1 MKYLFGPVNSRR
13 LGRSAGIN
21 LVPFKFCSFDC
32 VYCECGSTTVFTDDV
47 LEYVPYDEVVYEIEQ
62 FLSGKPEFDCF
73 TFSGSGEPTLNSRI
87 GDIIDYIKA
96 KKLLSE
102 TVVLTNS
109 LTMTRPEVRRRLL
122 NADIVI
128 PTLNAVSEDV
138 FTKIMRPCIPVKP
151 SQIIEGLVEFRKEYS
166 GRIYLE
172 VFIVPG
178 INDREDELI
187 KIRDAS
193 KLILPD
199 EVHINHLDRPGT
211 EDWVSSAETEKL
223 LAAGKLFLPVPV
235 KILSRPVISLP

>member
-1 MKYLFGPVNSRR
+1 MKYIFGPVNSRR

-32 VYCECGSTTVFTDDV
+32 VYCECGSTTVFTDEV
-47 LEYVPYDEVVYEIEQ
+47 REYVPYDEVIDEIEL
-62 FLSGKPEFDCF
+62 FLSGEPEFDCF

-87 GDIIDYIKA
+87 GDVIDYIKA
-96 KKLLSE
+96 KKLTSK

-109 LTMTRPEVRRRLL
+109 LTMTRPEVRQKLL
-122 NADIVI
+122 NADVVI
-128 PTLNAVSEDV
+128 PTLNAVSDEI
-138 FTKIMRPCIPVKP
+138 FLKIMRPSLSVKP
-151 SQIIEGLVEFRKEYS
+151 SQIIEGLIEFRKEYS

-178 INDREDELI
+178 LNDSEDELC

-193 KLILPD
+193 KLIGPD

-211 EDWVSSAETEKL
+211 EEWVSSAATEKL
-223 LAAGKLFLPVPV
+223 IAAGELFLPVPV
-235 KILSRPVISLP
+235 KILSRPVISLS